1 MNRQGRRLR
10 NKLEDLQVKYSF
22 QEDLLQS
29 LNEIIVSQQKELAKI
44 KSQIREIREE
54 LVALQENHNAIK
66 NAEVKSEIPPH
77 Y

>member
-10 NKLEDLQVKYSF
+10 NKLEDLQVRYSF

-29 LNEIIVSQQKELAKI
+29 LNEIIVSQQKELDKI
-44 KSQIREIREE
+44 KSQIREIKEE
-54 LVALQENHNAIK
+54 LVALQENHNAMK
-66 NAEVKSEIPPH
+66 NVEVKSEIPPH